1 MPRLEL
7 FPFRYRD
14 RLTGKWV
21 KARYV
26 AERHEIA
33 ARYAEWKIIGPPQ
46 IRDVDREARYFTP
59 WKIVPHAEQMRIQ
72 ELPPEMQPHLANPP
86 TMDAAEAFL
95 AGLFLRRY
103 VTYCARHGRY
113 AQMNGAA
120 RLRASL
126 RAVYRPL
133 SGCAIR

>member
-33 ARYAEWKIIGPPQ
+33 RVTPSGEIIGSPE
-46 IRDVDREARYFTP
+46 IRDVDPNERYFVEKPTSRCS
-59 WKIVPHAEQMRIQ
+59 AEQER
-72 ELPPEMQPHLANPP
+72 
-86 TMDAAEAFL
+86 
-95 AGLFLRRY
+95 
-103 VTYCARHGRY
+103 
-113 AQMNGAA
+113 
-120 RLRASL
+120 
-126 RAVYRPL
+126 
-133 SGCAIR
+133 

>member
-33 ARYAEWKIIGPPQ
+33 ARYAEGDH
-46 IRDVDREARYFTP
+46 RF
-59 WKIVPHAEQMRIQ
+59 
-72 ELPPEMQPHLANPP
+72 
-86 TMDAAEAFL
+86 
-95 AGLFLRRY
+95 AGDPRR
-103 VTYCARHGRY
+103 R
-113 AQMNGAA
+113 
-120 RLRASL
+120 SE
-126 RAVYRPL
+126 
-133 SGCAIR
+133 